1 MGTNMLVLGYF
12 ILIPLINGYPSLF
25 NMDYDDD
32 SSITDQRAGISVRR
46 CYSWI
51 ENQQCSIDEICIHYQ
66 GKFIE
71 CVPDSL
77 GQEFDLNQGDIMRK
91 IGKRSGKE
99 KKNQQHFH
107 AKPKIWRN
115 TAKNRQI
122 NANRQMNYNARP
134 QHRRYW
140 SMPYAIF

>member
-12 ILIPLINGYPSLF
+12 ILIPLIHGYPSLF
-25 NMDYDDD
+25 NMDYDGDD
-32 SSITDQRAGISVRR
+32 GSITDQRAGIAVRR

-51 ENQQCSIDEICIHYQ
+51 ENQQCSDDEICIHYQ

-91 IGKRSGKE
+91 VGKRSGKN
-99 KKNQQHFH
+99 KTRNNTPQHNH
-107 AKPKIWRN
+107 ARPRVWRN
-115 TAKNRQI
+115 AANKQL
-122 NANRQMNYNARP
+122 NANRQM
-134 QHRRYW
+134 
-140 SMPYAIF
+140 

>member
-1 MGTNMLVLGYF
+1 
-12 ILIPLINGYPSLF
+12 
-25 NMDYDDD
+25 MDYDDD

-51 ENQQCSIDEICIHYQ
+51 ENQQCSDDEICIHYQ

-71 CVPDSL
+71 CVPDSF

-91 IGKRSGKE
+91 IGKRSGKDKT
-99 KKNQQHFH
+99 KKNNSNPSQHNH
-107 AKPKIWRN
+107 RRPTTWRN
-115 TAKNRQI
+115 SVNRQNL

-140 SMPYAIF
+140 SM